1 MARWW
6 SRRPEPEKSAEP
18 TPAPAA
24 SLSTVLIQ
32 AMSSFGCAF
41 RLVFVLGSLMV
52 VFCVCAVAILLAMKW
67 VGLTAVLS
75 AADPP
80 AGRTTLIVAGT
91 GLAAPLVATTAVLL
105 RRIRK

>member
-1 MARWW
+1 MTRWW
-6 SRRPEPEKSAEP
+6 SRRPEPEKSAE
-18 TPAPAA
+18 PAPAA

-75 AADPP
+75 AADPS
-80 AGRTTLIVAGT
+80 GGTKTLIVAGT
-91 GLAAPLVATTAVLL
+91 GLAAPLLATTAVLL
-105 RRIRK
+105 RRTRK